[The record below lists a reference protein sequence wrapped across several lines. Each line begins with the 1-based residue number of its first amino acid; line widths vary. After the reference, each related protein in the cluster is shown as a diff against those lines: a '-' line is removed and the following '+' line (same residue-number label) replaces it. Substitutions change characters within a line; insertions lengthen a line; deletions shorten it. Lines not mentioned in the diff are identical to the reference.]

1 MRKKVRKISN
11 QCGRFVMKKKNI
23 IIVAIVLIIFTALNG
38 TMLFYNYNLVADEK
52 DNPSYL
58 VLEDEIDQN
67 QNTNM
72 QVWNFKDEE
81 TGWQL
86 MEQDQVH
93 AMRGR
98 VERMEGNDKTSA
110 VIWNGQA
117 EYSVET
123 KAEDK
128 IKKGD
133 ELVVFYSETHSK
145 LISPG
150 SFIHQY
156 GYIKV

>member
-1 MRKKVRKISN
+1 
-11 QCGRFVMKKKNI
+11 MKKKGI
-23 IIVAIVLIIFTALNG
+23 IAFTIVLIIFTALNG
-38 TMLFYNYNLVADEK
+38 TMLFYNYKLNANKK

-58 VLEDEIDQN
+58 VLQDKNSQN
-67 QNTNM
+67 KNTNM
-72 QVWNFKDEE
+72 QVWNLKDQE
-81 TGWQL
+81 TDWQL
-86 MEQDQVH
+86 TEQDKVH

-128 IKKGD
+128 IQKGD
-133 ELVVFYSETHSK
+133 ELVVFYSETDSK

-150 SFIHQY
+150 LFVYQY
-156 GYIKV
+156 GYIKVK

>member
-1 MRKKVRKISN
+1 
-11 QCGRFVMKKKNI
+11 MKKKGI
-23 IIVAIVLIIFTALNG
+23 IAFTIVLIIFTALNG
-38 TMLFYNYNLVADEK
+38 TMLFYNYKLNANKK

-58 VLEDEIDQN
+58 VLQDKNSQN
-67 QNTNM
+67 KNTNM
-72 QVWNFKDEE
+72 QVWNLKAQE
-81 TGWQL
+81 TDWQL
-86 MEQDQVH
+86 TEQDKIH
-93 AMRGR
+93 AMRGW

-128 IKKGD
+128 IQKGD
-133 ELVVFYSETHSK
+133 ELVVFYSETDSK

-150 SFIHQY
+150 SFLHQY
-156 GYIKV
+156 GYIKVK

>member
-1 MRKKVRKISN
+1 
-11 QCGRFVMKKKNI
+11 MKKKGI
-23 IIVAIVLIIFTALNG
+23 IAFTIVLIIFTALNG
-38 TMLFYNYNLVADEK
+38 TMLFYNYKLNANKK

-58 VLEDEIDQN
+58 VLQDKNSQN
-67 QNTNM
+67 KNTNM
-72 QVWNFKDEE
+72 QVWNLKDQE
-81 TGWQL
+81 TDWQL
-86 MEQDQVH
+86 TEQDKVH
-93 AMRGR
+93 AMSGQ

-128 IKKGD
+128 IQKGD
-133 ELVVFYSETHSK
+133 ELVVFYSETDSK

-150 SFIHQY
+150 LFVYQY
-156 GYIKV
+156 GYIKVK

>member
-1 MRKKVRKISN
+1 
-11 QCGRFVMKKKNI
+11 MKKKGI
-23 IIVAIVLIIFTALNG
+23 IAFTIVLIIFTALNG
-38 TMLFYNYNLVADEK
+38 TMLFYNYKLNANKK

-58 VLEDEIDQN
+58 VLQDKNSQN
-67 QNTNM
+67 KNTNM
-72 QVWNFKDEE
+72 QVWNLKDQE
-81 TGWQL
+81 TDWQL
-86 MEQDQVH
+86 TEQDKVH

-98 VERMEGNDKTSA
+98 VERMGGNDKTSA

-128 IKKGD
+128 IQKGD
-133 ELVVFYSETHSK
+133 ELVVFYSETDSK

-150 SFIHQY
+150 LFVYQY
-156 GYIKV
+156 GYIKVK

>member
-1 MRKKVRKISN
+1 
-11 QCGRFVMKKKNI
+11 MKKKGI
-23 IIVAIVLIIFTALNG
+23 IAFTIVLIIFTALNG
-38 TMLFYNYNLVADEK
+38 TMLFYNYKLNANKK

-58 VLEDEIDQN
+58 VLQDKNSQN
-67 QNTNM
+67 KNTNM
-72 QVWNFKDEE
+72 QVWNLKDQE
-81 TGWQL
+81 TDWQL
-86 MEQDQVH
+86 TEQDKVH

-128 IKKGD
+128 IQKGD
-133 ELVVFYSETHSK
+133 ELVVSYSETDSK

-150 SFIHQY
+150 LFVYQY
-156 GYIKV
+156 GYIKVK

>member
-1 MRKKVRKISN
+1 
-11 QCGRFVMKKKNI
+11 MKKKSI
-23 IIVAIVLIIFTALNG
+23 IAFTIVLIIFTALNG
-38 TMLFYNYNLVADEK
+38 IMLFYNYKLNANKK

-58 VLEDEIDQN
+58 VFQDKNSQYK
-67 QNTNM
+67 NTNM
-72 QVWNFKDEE
+72 QVWNLKAQE
-81 TGWQL
+81 TDWQL
-86 MEQDQVH
+86 TEQDKIH
-93 AMRGR
+93 AMRGW

-128 IKKGD
+128 IQKGD
-133 ELVVFYSETHSK
+133 ELVVFYSETDSK

-150 SFIHQY
+150 SFLHQY
-156 GYIKV
+156 GYIKVK

>member
-1 MRKKVRKISN
+1 
-11 QCGRFVMKKKNI
+11 MKKKGI
-23 IIVAIVLIIFTALNG
+23 IAFTIVLIIFTALNG
-38 TMLFYNYNLVADEK
+38 TMLFYNYKLNANKK

-58 VLEDEIDQN
+58 VLQGKNSQN
-67 QNTNM
+67 KNTNM
-72 QVWNFKDEE
+72 QVWNLKDQE
-81 TGWQL
+81 TDWQL
-86 MEQDQVH
+86 TEQDKVH

-128 IKKGD
+128 IQKGD
-133 ELVVFYSETHSK
+133 ELVVFYSETDSK

-150 SFIHQY
+150 LFVYQY
-156 GYIKV
+156 GYIKVK

>member
-1 MRKKVRKISN
+1 
-11 QCGRFVMKKKNI
+11 MKKKGI
-23 IIVAIVLIIFTALNG
+23 IAFTIVLIIFTALNG
-38 TMLFYNYNLVADEK
+38 TMLFYDYKLNSNEK

-58 VLEDEIDQN
+58 VLQDKNSQN
-67 QNTNM
+67 KNTNM
-72 QVWNFKDEE
+72 QVWNLKDQE
-81 TGWQL
+81 TDWQL
-86 MEQDQVH
+86 TEQDKVH

-128 IKKGD
+128 IQKGD
-133 ELVVFYSETHSK
+133 ELVVFYSETDSK

-150 SFIHQY
+150 LFVYQY
-156 GYIKV
+156 GYIKVK